1 MIASPCSVLFGL
13 IHIFITV
20 LFPLRQ
26 SPSRSPCRSP
36 SIYRSSSSFSM
47 SSPDLI
53 GNLELEEKL
62 KELEMMIKEQKSVI
76 HQQKNVITDQKET
89 IDHLEISANQKNRND
104 DNLEDID

>member
-1 MIASPCSVLFGL
+1 
-13 IHIFITV
+13 
-20 LFPLRQ
+20 
-26 SPSRSPCRSP
+26 
-36 SIYRSSSSFSM
+36 M

-53 GNLELEEKL
+53 GYLELEEKL

-104 DNLEDID
+104 DNLEDIDWLYFLKIYKIIIGG